1 MDIINKNKVI
11 MEPLTEKVDQLLS
24 NLRSDV
30 TNSGSFSQQE
40 NDEV

>member
-11 MEPLTEKVDQLLS
+11 MEPLTEKADQLLS

-30 TNSGSFSQQE
+30 TNSDSFSQQE

>member
-1 MDIINKNKVI
+1 

-30 TNSGSFSQQE
+30 TNSDSFSQQE

>member
-30 TNSGSFSQQE
+30 TNSDSFSQQE